1 LGSFGFVSKLTSALV
16 PSGWLAQLG
25 SFGISRLSGKG
36 VGSFW
41 FVFKATSALV
51 PSGWSAPLGSFG
63 ISGLSGKGRSS
74 SGVTMADCA
83 PYRLQSKRSATGIEE
98 DARPVTEL
106 GVRGPRDSHLPQ
118 E

>member
-25 SFGISRLSGKG
+25 SFGISRLC
-36 VGSFW
+36 
-41 FVFKATSALV
+41 
-51 PSGWSAPLGSFG
+51 
-63 ISGLSGKGRSS
+63 GKGRSI

-118 E
+118 AQQASRASNFRQVTDFEGEES